1 MWSLTYC
8 QNVDIAFTPRRLRV
22 GNTGGMHQQLHL
34 EQETQWKEWVKITFW
49 SDEWELTIVGGIQT
63 GWLTGISD

>member
-1 MWSLTYC
+1 
-8 QNVDIAFTPRRLRV
+8 
-22 GNTGGMHQQLHL
+22 MHQQLHL

-49 SDEWELTIVGGIQT
+49 TDEWELTIVGGIQT